1 MRKLTGLALRG
12 LGIALPVGLTVYFVF
27 WSISN
32 IEQAMQAALR
42 LVGVGEWYV
51 PGSGILIFVVMLL
64 GLGLAAHLLLFRSLL
79 AIVEQVFERIPLI
92 KSVYSAMRD
101 FMDFVSGDN
110 RASGEV
116 VAIEIAGQ
124 HLLGIVSDTDLHS
137 TLVKALPSEDG
148 LVGVFL
154 PMSYQLGG
162 YTIYVPRSR
171 LIRVDMDAESAM
183 RYIMTAGIGKE
194 IVKAGSA

>member
-32 IEQAMQAALR
+32 IEQAMQAALHFI
-42 LVGVGEWYV
+42 GVGDWYV
-51 PGSGILIFVVMLL
+51 PGSGILIFIAMLL

-101 FMDFVSGDN
+101 FMDFVSGDS
-110 RASGEV
+110 RATGEV
-116 VAIEIAGQ
+116 VAIEIGGQ
-124 HLLGIVSDTDLHS
+124 HMLGIVSDIDMHS
-137 TLVKALPSEDG
+137 ALEKALPTGDG

-162 YTIYVPRSR
+162 YTVYVPRSR
-171 LIRVDMDAESAM
+171 LTRVDMDAESAM

-194 IVKAGSA
+194 VVNSV